1 MASTVEHAYGH
12 VIDSLV
18 SAAIRPKRPHAPPD
32 TLARLHAAGAAIASE
47 PMPLA
52 AARRLLDVAR
62 KDTPVFILSG
72 VYDPIHLPFGET
84 DGPPGVASLARA
96 LDLGVGAKPI
106 VLCEE
111 QVMEGFER
119 ACQAAGLMA
128 MRDPVHAAQKKHT
141 VLMVPFPILHL
152 EASRREA
159 DRLLDAHRPVAV
171 ASIERIGGNAKGRH
185 HYAIGTPILSEANL
199 EAVAQ
204 AAIDR
209 GLATIAVGD
218 GGNEIGMGSILAEA
232 RAIVPYGAVCQ
243 CDCGDGIACVTKSD
257 VLVVANTSNLGA
269 YGIAASM
276 ALLLGKPELM
286 HDTAME
292 MRMLDAIAAARCTDG
307 ELISPSVDG
316 TGNTSVGVVELL
328 HKVVR
333 FACG

>member
-32 TLARLHAAGAAIASE
+32 TLERLHAAGAAIVAE

-52 AARRLLDVAR
+52 AARRLLEVVR
-62 KDTPVFILSG
+62 KDSRVFLVSG
-72 VYDPIHLPFGET
+72 VYDPIQLPFGET

-96 LDLGVGAKPI
+96 LDIGVGAKPV

-111 QVMEGFER
+111 QVLEGFER

-128 MRDPVHAAQKKHT
+128 VRDPDLAGRKTHT
-141 VLMVPFPILHL
+141 VLMVPFPILPL
-152 EASRREA
+152 EASRKEA
-159 DRLLDAHRPVAV
+159 ERLLDQHQPVAV
-171 ASIERIGGNAKGRH
+171 ASIERIAGNAKGRH
-185 HYAIGTPILSEANL
+185 HYAVGTPILTEANL
-199 EAVAQ
+199 ETVAQ

-209 GLATIAVGD
+209 GLATVAVGD
-218 GGNEIGMGSILAEA
+218 GGNEIGMGNILAQVRE
-232 RAIVPYGAVCQ
+232 IVPYGAVCQ

-269 YGIAASM
+269 YGIVAGM
-276 ALLLGKPELM
+276 AIILGRPELM
-286 HDTAME
+286 HDAIME
-292 MRMLDAIAAARCTDG
+292 TRMLDAIAAAKCTDG
-307 ELISPSVDG
+307 GFISPSVDG
-316 TGNTSVGVVELL
+316 TGDASVAVVELL